1 MSHLPRVRSLTAS
14 EPLEALLLSSFHAY
28 PVYTQ
33 TETDT
38 MDQQLVARIKRRSKY
53 WGQTAPNQW
62 FDVCVVEDTSYRLR
76 GNNNNYRLDD
86 VIIGVRLAN
95 GFIVDLVNGK
105 VSRG

>member
-1 MSHLPRVRSLTAS
+1 
-14 EPLEALLLSSFHAY
+14 
-28 PVYTQ
+28 
-33 TETDT
+33 

-53 WGQTAPNQW
+53 WGQTTPNQW
-62 FDVCVVEDTSYRLR
+62 FDVRVVEDTYYRLR

-105 VSRG
+105 ISRGRKPDRLISFLPFLPAAAARPACGMGPERRHPVNA

>member
-1 MSHLPRVRSLTAS
+1 
-14 EPLEALLLSSFHAY
+14 
-28 PVYTQ
+28 
-33 TETDT
+33 
-38 MDQQLVARIKRRSKY
+38 MDQQLVARIKRCSKY

-62 FDVCVVEDTSYRLR
+62 FDVRVVEDTYYRLR

-105 VSRG
+105 ISRG